1 MSFRRRGE
9 VLNSP
14 SIQGGSNPRVGGPQ
28 AVPQRGVLPNR
39 PGTHRAIPGQQRVA
53 VPNPLNPVKIGPQHI
68 QKPPES
74 TSDQY
79 AHRIGVMPSLV
90 TSEPT
95 VSTGCSDLDKVL
107 LHKGLPIG
115 KSILVEETGSTD
127 FASVLVKCFASQG
140 IIHNRI
146 SGDQKQSHVIVLGL
160 PHSWANELPGLY
172 KGSTKEQK
180 KAKIESN
187 ESKIS
192 VDNLADSTSARNENN
207 MKIAWRYGLSKNN
220 ETSKV
225 TEEENNKNYQ
235 HQFDITSRL
244 IPSPSQH
251 EISFVPVSNVH
262 NFSVIIA
269 QLDEIIRRQ
278 IKQSPSI
285 RIRIAIPNFLT
296 PLLYHPSCS
305 SPTFI
310 FPFISS
316 LRTLLRNYSNNLVLM
331 TSISSDLYPSE
342 SLIGAC
348 LLSLFDSVV
357 KLQPFNEEM
366 TQLIEK
372 AYKSEPSKIQ
382 HGLLHVLKIPT
393 LSDRGMMMVRQSE
406 YAFKNGRKKFEIEEW
421 SIPVEDDANENDA
434 QTTKSVEF

>member
-14 SIQGGSNPRVGGPQ
+14 SIQGGPQ
-28 AVPQRGVLPNR
+28 AVPQRGVFPNR
-39 PGTHRAIPGQQRVA
+39 SGPPRAIPGQQRAA

-68 QKPPES
+68 QKQPEG
-74 TSDQY
+74 TSDQN

-115 KSILVEETGSTD
+115 KSILIEETGSTD

-160 PHSWANELPGLY
+160 PHAWANELPGLY

-192 VDNLADSTSARNENN
+192 VDNLADSASARNENN
-207 MKIAWRYGLSKNN
+207 MKIAWRYGLSSKNN
-220 ETSKV
+220 EASKV
-225 TEEENNKNYQ
+225 TEEENNKSYH

-251 EISFVPVSNVH
+251 EISFVQVSNVQ
-262 NFSVIIA
+262 NFSLIIA

-278 IKQSPSI
+278 IKQSPFI

-331 TSISSDLYPSE
+331 ASISSDLYPSE
-342 SLIGAC
+342 SLIGAQ

-421 SIPVEDDANENDA
+421 SIPVEDDGNENDA

>member
-14 SIQGGSNPRVGGPQ
+14 SLQGVPSNRGEGPH
-28 AVPQRGVLPNR
+28 AVPQRGPIR
-39 PGTHRAIPGQQRVA
+39 PGPARTIAGQQRAA
-53 VPNPLNPVKIGPQHI
+53 VPYPLSPVKTGVQHT
-68 QKPPES
+68 QNQPEN
-74 TSDQY
+74 TSNKY
-79 AHRIGVMPSLV
+79 AQRVGVMPSLI

-95 VSTGCSDLDKVL
+95 VSTGCPDLDKIL

-160 PHSWANELPGLY
+160 PHAWANELPGLY

-192 VDNLADSTSARNENN
+192 VDNFADSASARNENN
-207 MKIAWRYGLSKNN
+207 MKIAWRYGISHKNS
-220 ETSKV
+220 ETFKV

-235 HQFDITSRL
+235 HQFDITLRL
-244 IPSPSQH
+244 IPSPSQY
-251 EISFVPVSNVH
+251 EISFVPVMNVH
-262 NFSVIIA
+262 NFSDIIA

-278 IKQSPSI
+278 IKQNPSI
-285 RIRIAIPNFLT
+285 RIRIVIPNFLT

-305 SPTFI
+305 SPIFI
-310 FPFISS
+310 FPFIQS

-331 TSISSDLYPSE
+331 ASMSSDLYPTE
-342 SLIGAC
+342 SSIGAQ
-348 LLSLFDSVV
+348 LISLFDSVV
-357 KLQPFNEEM
+357 KLQPFNEDM
-366 TQLIEK
+366 AQLIEK

-393 LSDRGMMMVRQSE
+393 LSDRGMMMVRKSE

-421 SIPVEDDANENDA
+421 SIPVEDEENKNDA